1 MYESQYTR
9 YIKKPGEDLNS
20 IITGILQPKGRVHIE
35 ICEPI
40 SVAELVALEYMT
52 NNEYHKSVAKLLD
65 SRINTAYRLYP
76 NNYVAHDLLYGN
88 TKYASMYSKE
98 DYDKFIHHMSKLDR
112 YDACDIDRLKEF
124 FIGIY
129 SNPIDNKQR

>member
-1 MYESQYTR
+1 
-9 YIKKPGEDLNS
+9 
-20 IITGILQPKGRVHIE
+20 
-35 ICEPI
+35 
-40 SVAELVALEYMT
+40 
-52 NNEYHKSVAKLLD
+52 
-65 SRINTAYRLYP
+65 
-76 NNYVAHDLLYGN
+76 
-88 TKYASMYSKE
+88 MYSKD